1 MLALLVAL
9 AVGFGLGW
17 AVVRRRLGPQ
27 WAAAIVL
34 LGLVVVTAPR
44 FVNTT
49 TDGIRREWRMGRQA
63 VRRSAPRVIAHR
75 RNARLAKFADSR
87 IPAGA
92 TYSLIAVDPRTGRR
106 VSPFGRGFAEK
117 MVWLQFEL
125 APRIAVDEPQR
136 WTIVLGATPAE
147 AGLSPRRAFRF
158 DDDWL
163 VER

>member
-17 AVVRRRLGPQ
+17 GVVGRRLGGH

-34 LGLVVVTAPR
+34 LALVGVTAPR
-44 FVNTT
+44 FVRTA
-49 TDGIRREWRMGRQA
+49 TDSIRQEVSVGREA
-63 VRRSAPRVIAHR
+63 VRRAAPRDIADHR
-75 RNARLAKFADSR
+75 NVRLAEFADSR
-87 IPAGA
+87 IPAGS

-106 VSPFGRGFAEK
+106 VSPFGEGFSQN
-117 MVWLQFEL
+117 MVWLQFVL
-125 APRIAVDEPQR
+125 APRIAVNGPQR

-158 DDDWL
+158 HDDWL